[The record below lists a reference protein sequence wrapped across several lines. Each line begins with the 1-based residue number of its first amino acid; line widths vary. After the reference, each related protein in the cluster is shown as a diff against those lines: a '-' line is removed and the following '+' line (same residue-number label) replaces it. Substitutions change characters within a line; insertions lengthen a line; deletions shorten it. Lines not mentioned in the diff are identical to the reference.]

1 MKTTFRIKLVSL
13 LPMLMTFNLI
23 VYSQQSDTL
32 ISKSNLD
39 YNKMDTSIVKLFS
52 DSIPITVFVYFM
64 VDKNG
69 EIKNVKVKKVECKK
83 CDKTTKEHF
92 IKEAERVILSSP
104 KWEPRQDSKGNPR
117 EVSFLLPVKF
127 MIKNE

>member
-1 MKTTFRIKLVSL
+1 MRTIFSIKLISIL
-13 LPMLMTFNLI
+13 LTLMTFNI
-23 VYSQQSDTL
+23 VMYSQQSDTL
-32 ISKSNLD
+32 KSKSQLD
-39 YNKMDTSIVKLFS
+39 YEMDTSTVKLLS

-69 EIKNVKVKKVECKK
+69 DIKNVKAKKVDCKK

-92 IKEAERVILSSP
+92 KKEAERAVLSSP
-104 KWEPRQDSKGNPR
+104 KWEPGTDSNGNPR

-127 MIKNE
+127 MIKDE